1 MKFIMEN
8 KFQHKTGIIIL
19 AAGNSSRLG
28 RPKQLLQFKE
38 TTLLKNTISEALKV
52 EKSFV
57 IVVTGSNHDL
67 IEKELQSLEVTI
79 SFNPEWGIGM
89 SSSIVKG
96 ITDLLF
102 LNPDCEQL
110 ILTVCDQPFVTNSIF
125 ENLISEFQKTQKGIA
140 ASAYADTLGT
150 PVLFRQKYFQELQ
163 ELKGQEGAKKLIKKY
178 TEDVVSVPF
187 EKGNIDIDTEED
199 YLKFLFERDKGAE

>member
-8 KFQHKTGIIIL
+8 RYQNKIGIIIL

-28 RPKQLLQFKE
+28 RPKQLLEYKE
-38 TTLLKNTISEALKV
+38 STLLKNTVSEALKV
-52 EKSFV
+52 ENSFI

-67 IEKELQSLEVTI
+67 IEKELNLTDI
-79 SFNPEWGIGM
+79 TFAFNSEWENGM

-96 ITDLLF
+96 ISELLL
-102 LNPDCEQL
+102 LNPKCEKC
-110 ILTVCDQPFVTNSIF
+110 ILAVCDQPFVTHTVF
-125 ENLISEFQKTQKGIA
+125 ENLITQANKTKKGIA
-140 ASAYADTLGT
+140 ASAYSETLGT
-150 PVLFRQKYFQELQ
+150 PVLFHKKYFHELL

-178 TEDVVSVPF
+178 TEDVVSVFF

-199 YLKFLFERDKGAE
+199 YFKLIS

>member
-8 KFQHKTGIIIL
+8 RFHNKIGIIIL

-28 RPKQLLQFKE
+28 RPKQLLEYKE
-38 TTLLKNTISEALKV
+38 STLLKNTVSEALKV
-52 EKSFV
+52 ENSFI

-67 IEKELQSLEVTI
+67 IEKELNLTDI
-79 SFNPEWGIGM
+79 TFSFNSEWENGM

-96 ITDLLF
+96 IKELLL
-102 LNPDCEQL
+102 LNPDCEQC
-110 ILTVCDQPFVTNSIF
+110 ILAVCDQPFVTVSVF
-125 ENLISEFQKTQKGIA
+125 ENLIFESNKTKKGIA
-140 ASAYADTLGT
+140 ASAYSETLGT
-150 PVLFRQKYFQELQ
+150 PVLFHKKYFQELL

-178 TEDVVSVPF
+178 TEDVVSVLF

-199 YLKFLFERDKGAE
+199 YSKLIS